1 MEVAP
6 RTRIFGAV
14 PNVPET
20 FCTDTPAARPS
31 REREISAIPLMFASL
46 ASTFTA
52 EPVFMRRSTV
62 YIAHEGRD
70 DVLGAFGNVLDLEV
84 TVQVRDAAE
93 FRALNGHVAARDR
106 GPVRG
111 GGHIAPDRTVLGQCD
126 QRRER
131 KRQ

>member
-62 YIAHEGRD
+62 YIPFTTAPSRISASSSRTIFM
-70 DVLGAFGNVLDLEV
+70 LGVIATRASFAPMK
-84 TVQVRDAAE
+84 DATTYW
-93 FRALNGHVAARDR
+93 ALSGTFLISKLPSRSVMPPSFVPSTD
-106 GPVRG
+106 
-111 GGHIAPDRTVLGQCD
+111 T
-126 QRRER
+126 
-131 KRQ
+131 